1 MSQPDFFMSSSEM
14 GSLANVRA
22 CFVERSISNGFR
34 DDLLITRIEPG
45 WRFYDP
51 LNDCDMGAFE
61 RVIIALR
68 SDPETFP
75 YKQFP
80 KSVYVLLP
88 KKPFTE
94 IGDSIARDDY
104 VNAAWAEIYATRQ
117 AADAGLFPR

>member
-1 MSQPDFFMSSSEM
+1 MSNPDFFMSSSET

-22 CFVERSISNGFR
+22 CFVERAISNGFR

-45 WRFYDP
+45 WRFYNP
-51 LNDCDMGAFE
+51 RTNIDMGAFE

-75 YKQFP
+75 YRTFP
-80 KSVYVLLP
+80 KSVYVVLP

-94 IGDSIARDDY
+94 IGDTIAPADY